1 MLVAACAFSIH
12 LAYTMGVRTLA
23 VIFSLG
29 NSVIKNCIYLT
40 QGIEQGRK
48 TCLTRV
54 GATGLVV

>member
-12 LAYTMGVRTLA
+12 LAHKMGVRTLV

-29 NSVIKNCIYLT
+29 SSVIENCIYLT

-48 TCLTRV
+48 TCLTLV
-54 GATGLVV
+54 GATSLVV